1 MAVLQRTE
9 LESSPLADLH
19 AIASE
24 LGIEGF
30 RAKRKDDLI
39 GAILAAQGG
48 DEPEDER
55 EPDEVPL
62 DEALEQPFA
71 GEAEAAEP
79 AAEVEPAAEEEPAE
93 ADEAEAVTEDGEEVE
108 AVADEGE
115 EVVEEEPELEEAV
128 SDEEIATGVLDVLAN
143 GSGFLRL
150 DPARQARDDVY
161 VSPAPIRRC
170 ELRAGD
176 EVSGPV
182 RPPRRH

>member
-1 MAVLQRTE
+1 MAVLQRRE

-48 DEPEDER
+48 EEAEDER

-62 DEALEQPFA
+62 DEALEPAFA

-79 AAEVEPAAEEEPAE
+79 APQVEPAPEEEPPAGG
-93 ADEAEAVTEDGEEVE
+93 EAEG
-108 AVADEGE
+108 
-115 EVVEEEPELEEAV
+115 
-128 SDEEIATGVLDVLAN
+128 
-143 GSGFLRL
+143 
-150 DPARQARDDVY
+150 
-161 VSPAPIRRC
+161 
-170 ELRAGD
+170 
-176 EVSGPV
+176 GPGG
-182 RPPRRH
+182 